1 MEKVRIVEGEKASLN
16 LQAFLTSN
24 LSPLI
29 SSMEVKTL
37 NATIYDVASEAGVS
51 MATVSRVVNGN
62 PNVKPSTRKKVLDAI
77 ERLGYRPN
85 AVARGLASKKTT
97 TVGVIIPDISSIF
110 FSELARGIEDIA
122 TMYKYNIILCDSD
135 QNKEK
140 ELHLLNTLLEK
151 QVDGI
156 VFMGGRIS
164 DEHVSE
170 FKKSPVPVVLAA
182 TVDEQGETPSVNIDY
197 KRAAYDAVSDL
208 IERGHKRV
216 AMVSGP
222 LADPING
229 HYKFEG
235 YQRAL
240 EESGLTFEDR
250 YVVVGDYTYD
260 SGIEAVQTFLK
271 EKEKPTAIFVGSD
284 EMALGVI
291 HGAQDAGYKVPE
303 DFEVISFNNTRLAL
317 MVRPTL
323 TTVVQPMYDIGAV
336 AMRLL
341 TKYMNDEEVED
352 HAVVLPHRIEYR
364 KSTK

>member
-1 MEKVRIVEGEKASLN
+1 M
-16 LQAFLTSN
+16 
-24 LSPLI
+24 
-29 SSMEVKTL
+29 

-97 TVGVIIPDISSIF
+97 TVGVIIPDISNIF

-140 ELHLLNTLLEK
+140 ELHLFNTLLEK

-164 DEHVSE
+164 NDHIQE
-170 FKKSPVPVVLAA
+170 FKNAPVPVVLAA

-197 KRAAYDAVSDL
+197 KKAVHDVVEYL
-208 IERGHKRV
+208 AGKGHQKI

-222 LADPING
+222 LTDPING

-235 YQRAL
+235 YRQAL
-240 EESGLTFEDR
+240 EESDLQFEDR
-250 YVVVGDYTYD
+250 YVAVGDDSYD
-260 SGIEAVQTFLK
+260 SGIEAMQSFID
-271 EKEKPTAIFVGSD
+271 ESEKPTAIFVGSD

-291 HGAQDAGYKVPE
+291 HAAQDAGYQVPD

-323 TTVVQPMYDIGAV
+323 TTIVQPMYDIGAV
-336 AMRLL
+336 SMRLL
-341 TKYMNDEEVED
+341 TKYMSSEDVDD
-352 HAVVLPHRIEYR
+352 HAVVLPHRIEFR
-364 KSTK
+364 SSTK